1 MNMKGKGLW
10 SSVGYGALLSA
21 FTVFFLL
28 DTFVPEHVYA
38 QEKDKGAED
47 GDIDTKDSP
56 VLTFV
61 KALGEYDDGQM
72 AISVS
77 AYRGFDT
84 DIYVADIRLTSPMQL
99 QTAFAR
105 DACGKNIKERPS
117 VTAARNQAILA
128 INGDCCGA
136 QEKGYVLRNGRIYRT
151 SSIEGR
157 QDLVIYEDGSMGIID
172 EQETTPEALLDA
184 GAAQVLSFGPVLVE
198 DSVIS
203 VQAEDLRGKD
213 KTRNPR
219 TAIGCIGALHYLF
232 VVADG
237 RTEESGGLTIPEL
250 AEAME
255 ALGADTAYNL
265 DGGGSSCMV
274 FCGEVV
280 NRPTTSGDRI
290 REREVSDI
298 VYIGYGDAP

>member
-1 MNMKGKGLW
+1 MKRRGFWG
-10 SSVGYGALLSA
+10 GIAYGVLLTAL
-21 FTVFFLL
+21 TVFILL
-28 DTFVPEHVYA
+28 DTFVLERVYA
-38 QEKDKGAED
+38 QAGDEGAGD
-47 GDIDTKDSP
+47 GDIAGKDSP
-56 VLTFV
+56 VLTLV
-61 KALGEYDDGQM
+61 KVLGEYDDGQM
-72 AISVS
+72 TISV
-77 AYRGFDT
+77 ATYRGFDT
-84 DIYVADIRLTSPMQL
+84 DIHVADIRLTSSMQL
-99 QTAFAR
+99 QTAFAG
-105 DACGKNIKERPS
+105 DTYGKNIKERPS
-117 VTAARNQAILA
+117 VMAERNQAILA
-128 INGDCCGA
+128 INGDYYGA

-151 SSIEGR
+151 SYSDGR

-172 EQETTPEALLDA
+172 ERETPLEALLDA
-184 GAAQVLSFGPVLVE
+184 GAVQVLSFGPALVE

-250 AEAME
+250 AEVME

-280 NRPTTSGDRI
+280 NRPTTSGNRI
-290 REREVSDI
+290 KEREVSDI